1 VNSRSLRRL
10 VGVVAAGFA
19 LAGATACDKQDAGPI
34 SGPPGTRTLRVVV
47 LRDTA
52 VIAGSRP
59 LVPGTGVR
67 VNVFAANDTTLAI
80 RQVTTDATGAVTLVG
95 LAAGDYIVRPALSPF
110 SSVTTR
116 GADTV
121 TVAAGDTSVLL
132 ADTLRVRLGAT
143 ISGNLGVD
151 FTGQTGRVQTRFPNV
166 VVTVQRETAVG
177 SNTYATFALDTTDA
191 TGTFTIPAEPGPRR
205 YRFVFDASTL
215 PNFPNDSLLLGGTGT
230 AVATRGVVTGSAFT
244 LAPGGT
250 STQTQTYRFNTR
262 VTGAVFRDN
271 NKNGVRDTGEGLLAG
286 DTVVV
291 QLRNSAGRVVAA
303 STSIGPSTTA
313 SYTFTSLAGGSY
325 QITFDPVLS
334 RFADTFPLRPSFC
347 PTPGT
352 AIVCPAMIPIPRSL
366 ATTVPSQTVT
376 QNVGLQ
382 FVP

>member
-1 VNSRSLRRL
+1 MNPRSLIRL
-10 VGVVAAGFA
+10 AGAVAAGVV
-19 LAGATACDKQDAGPI
+19 LAAATACDKQEAGPI

-52 VIAGSRP
+52 VVAGSRP
-59 LVPGTGVR
+59 LVAGTGVR

-80 RQVTTDATGAVTLVG
+80 RTVTADATGAVTLVG
-95 LAAGDYIVRPALSPF
+95 LAAGQYIIRPVLSPF
-110 SSVTTR
+110 SAATTR

-121 TVAAGDTSVLL
+121 TVAAGDTTVLV

-151 FTGQTGRVQTRFPNV
+151 FTGQAGRVQTRFPNV
-166 VVTVQRETAVG
+166 TVTVQRETAVG

-191 TGTFTIPAEPGPRR
+191 TGAFTLAAEPGPRR

-230 AVATRGVVTGSAFT
+230 AVATRGVVTSAAFT
-244 LAPGGT
+244 LAPGST
-250 STQTQTYRFNTR
+250 STQTQTYRYNTR

-271 NKNGVRDTGEGLLAG
+271 NKNGIRDTGEGLLAG

-291 QLRNSAGRVVAA
+291 QLRNSAGRVVAT

-313 SYTFTSLAGGSY
+313 SYTFTSLVGGGY
-325 QITFDPVLS
+325 QLTFDPVLS
-334 RFADTFPLRPSFC
+334 RFADTFPLRASFC

-352 AIVCPAMIPIPRSL
+352 GTVCPVIVPIPRSL
-366 ATTVPSQTVT
+366 GTTTASQTVT
-376 QNVGLQ
+376 QNVGIQ